1 MLSAVSRCCFRTVI
15 KFRSFFRVLPEQIA
29 RLEFPAVAVA
39 RADHFRDAKMIRKTQ
54 RPAAQRRET
63 GSEDHSVV
71 GILRRR
77 DDLSSRQRA
86 ASFTIR

>member
-1 MLSAVSRCCFRTVI
+1 M
-15 KFRSFFRVLPEQIA
+15 LPEQIT

-39 RADHFRDAKMIRKTQ
+39 RADHFRDSKMIRKTQ
-54 RPAAQRRET
+54 RPAAQRGET

-77 DDLSSRQRA
+77 DDLLFEA
-86 ASFTIR
+86 ARGFIHHQVNQPEDKIVRTHLGRV